1 MRRLRRNHQ
10 KQPTIDRL
18 EAAPGALCVTAVLVP
33 TSRLRAAPGP
43 RRVAP
48 GASYVTAASGP
59 TSRLRTG
66 PGKRGVA
73 SGAPRVTVA
82 LVPTSRFRAAPGSA
96 RVPWALV
103 PASWCRTAPRVPRVP
118 VAPGQMKPDEPSS
131 SENRGPDEFLF
142 LFFSTCHS
150 AQGNSGGSVC
160 PRGSGPNENRRAD
173 AEDLAE
179 PGWCKATLIPSKR
192 NREQG
197 RRPTATE

>member
-18 EAAPGALCVTAVLVP
+18 GAALVP
-33 TSRLRAAPGP
+33 TPRPRAAPGP

-48 GASYVTAASGP
+48 GASYVTVASGP

-66 PGKRGVA
+66 PGPRRVA

-82 LVPTSRFRAAPGSA
+82 LVPTSRLRAAPGPA

-103 PASWCRTAPRVPRVP
+103 PASWCRTAPGVPRVP
-118 VAPGQMKPDEPSS
+118 VAPGQMKPDEPSN
-131 SENRGPDEFLF
+131 SENRGLDEFLFLFLF

-150 AQGNSGGSVC
+150 TQGSSGGFVC